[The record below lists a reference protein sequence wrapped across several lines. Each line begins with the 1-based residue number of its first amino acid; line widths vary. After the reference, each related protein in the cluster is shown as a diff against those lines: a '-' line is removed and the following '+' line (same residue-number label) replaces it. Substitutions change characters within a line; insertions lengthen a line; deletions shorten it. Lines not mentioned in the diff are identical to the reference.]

1 MPVLMDIQ
9 LNLRFEGFITEGT
22 TVLLVYAMRQH
33 MTFVEGPIPQDKTAG
48 FALVILMRDR
58 GIYFPV
64 FTTPKGRELGVMTR
78 IVFEKKNSKR
88 KENER
93 IYFYSREAGPRK
105 KNILSKIYIPGGG

>member
-33 MTFVEGPIPQDKTAG
+33 VTFVEGPIPQDKTAG
-48 FALVILMRDR
+48 FALVILMMDR

-78 IVFEKKNSKR
+78 IVFEKKKSKFKR

-93 IYFYSREAGPRK
+93 IYFFIQEKRGQEK
-105 KNILSKIYIPGGG
+105 KIF